1 MTDDKLT
8 ATEFAV
14 PGGRGVEREEE
25 RFGDCGD
32 NSCAFAVERG
42 GMRTNG
48 GCRCLNRL
56 SIHAEDAKG
65 WVIPRVKWSHIEH
78 YAREVRAALAQ
89 ERQAREETVEAYRDE
104 LDRVH
109 AMLLEEELKREAAE
123 RERDE
128 AVKSRNWWAGRSESH
143 YDRLAEL
150 RDQRDEARAELEKA
164 RDWIACI
171 RECARYSGLMKLYK
185 AIDRADAA
193 MGDGQEEY

>member
-14 PGGRGVEREEE
+14 PGGRGVERWDRDAGEPDDLF
-25 RFGDCGD
+25 RF
-32 NSCAFAVERG
+32 R
-42 GMRTNG
+42 NG
-48 GCRCLNRL
+48 RYVRYED
-56 SIHAEDAKG
+56 HAT
-65 WVIPRVKWSHIEH
+65 
-78 YAREVRAALAQ
+78 ALAQ